1 MPLLRVCNP
10 RAELGQRHPAIPVP
24 GAVHAVHDAPVSR
37 SGRTSVSGPAHPGS
51 RLLDA
56 RDTTPYRT
64 ENAVPAGKSGG
75 GACQSQDHSHR
86 RAPPS
91 QPVLG
96 SQRRYC
102 GWRCALQLAG
112 LGEGP
117 MTIQGPTLHFGP
129 TSQPCACSISHLKEP
144 GGDGGQRVTRRP
156 SPADT
161 PSQGSL

>member
-1 MPLLRVCNP
+1 MLSPPANRGEEPINP
-10 RAELGQRHPAIPVP
+10 R
-24 GAVHAVHDAPVSR
+24 
-37 SGRTSVSGPAHPGS
+37 
-51 RLLDA
+51 
-56 RDTTPYRT
+56 TTPTVGLRPLNPCSAPRGDNLFT
-64 ENAVPAGKSGG
+64 EKQQA
-75 GACQSQDHSHR
+75 
-86 RAPPS
+86 
-91 QPVLG
+91 
-96 SQRRYC
+96 C

-117 MTIQGPTLHFGP
+117 MTIQGPTLRFGP